1 MKPTLSPTVTG
12 QPSFAIFDE
21 LVDEF
26 LFIPDEETVRVSI
39 ENLEPEILSDINGF
53 VDRIS
58 SESGRRFRDLARIP
72 PGPSPARVSIRSVSD
87 DLGRLF
93 TRFQD
98 LVLGSSPRCL
108 SGLPLRRL
116 SARDE
121 LT

>member
-1 MKPTLSPTVTG
+1 DL
-12 QPSFAIFDE
+12 FDE

-26 LFIPDEETVRVSI
+26 LFIPDEETVGVSI

-53 VDRIS
+53 IDRIA
-58 SESGRRFRDLARIP
+58 SERGSGFGHLSGVP
-72 PGPSPARVSIRSVSD
+72 SGPGPARVSISSVGD

-98 LVLGSSPRCL
+98 LMFGSSSRCL
-108 SGLPLRRL
+108 SGLSLCRL

>member
-1 MKPTLSPTVTG
+1 MLVDFFDKLVDA
-12 QPSFAIFDE
+12 FFFVFDE
-21 LVDEF
+21 EAVC
-26 LFIPDEETVRVSI
+26 VSI

-58 SESGRRFRDLARIP
+58 SESCGGFRDLARIP
-72 PGPSPARVSIRSVSD
+72 SGPGPARVSIRSVSD

-98 LVLGSSPRCL
+98 LMPGSSPRCL
-108 SGLPLRRL
+108 SGLSFCRL